1 MKVALKEANK
11 AAKRNEVPVGAV
23 LTDQSGKI
31 LSKNGN
37 RVREMKDPTA
47 HAELLVLRESSKLL
61 NSDKLINCSIYTTLE
76 PCAMCA
82 MAISLARIKNLFY
95 GAFDQKKGAVDNG
108 PKIYASNSCQH
119 KPNVFSGF
127 YEKESE
133 ELLKIFF
140 KESENRVGI

>member
-61 NSDKLINCSIYTTLE
+61 NSDKLINCSI
-76 PCAMCA
+76 
-82 MAISLARIKNLFY
+82 
-95 GAFDQKKGAVDNG
+95 
-108 PKIYASNSCQH
+108 
-119 KPNVFSGF
+119 
-127 YEKESE
+127 
-133 ELLKIFF
+133 
-140 KESENRVGI
+140 

>member
-11 AAKRNEVPVGAV
+11 AAKRNEVPVGVV

-108 PKIYASNSCQH
+108 PKIYASSSCQH
-119 KPNVFSGF
+119 RPNVFSGF
-127 YEKESE
+127 CEKESE
-133 ELLKIFF
+133 KLLKIFF
-140 KESENRVGI
+140 QDKR